1 MASNPSVLI
10 VGGGVSGL
18 ATAYFLSKQGIRA
31 TIVEKSERLGGLIH
45 TDRVQGCDL
54 EAGPDSYVA
63 AKPAVTELAKELGI
77 YDQVIGSNDAERR
90 IFIVRNGKLQ
100 LFPRGMV
107 MMAPAEWGPI
117 LRSSLFSI
125 STKMQ
130 FVRERFSRPKKREGD
145 VSIEQFVSEH
155 FGREVLDLVTEP
167 LLSGVY
173 GGEAG
178 RLSARSVLPRFVQ
191 YEAEYGSLIRGVRK
205 ERKGAGGSSLF
216 LSFAGGM
223 QTFSDALQSAIQPA
237 PEIVRA
243 EVSTLERDGDSW
255 RVCAGSDWIAAGDLV
270 LACPAY
276 ASGRIVSGIA
286 PELGTELSS
295 IPYSSAILVML
306 LFNRAQLNHPL
317 DGFGFLTPP
326 SERKILA
333 AATFI
338 NTKFPSRVAAGLGAL
353 RGFLVG
359 RQADTLMQVADEDL
373 LRLVRDDFQR
383 LMGIT
388 AAPVAHTIHR
398 WPQSMPQYVVG
409 HAERYAR
416 IRRHLHDLPDL
427 YVTTNAFE
435 GVGIPD
441 CVRLAKETANALAS
455 RRRGIGR

>member
-1 MASNPSVLI
+1 MTSKGRVLI

-18 ATAYFLSKQGIRA
+18 ATAYFLSKVGIRA

-45 TDRVQGCDL
+45 TDRVEGCDL

-77 YDQVIGSNDAERR
+77 GDRIIGSNDAERR

-107 MMAPAEWGPI
+107 MMAPAEWGPVV
-117 LRSSLFSI
+117 RSSLFSV

-130 FVRERFSRPKKREGD
+130 FVREWFSRPRQREGD
-145 VSIEQFVSEH
+145 VSIEEFVSDH

-167 LLSGVY
+167 LLAGVY

-178 RLSARSVLPRFVQ
+178 RLSAQSVLPRFVQ
-191 YEAEYGSLIRGVRK
+191 YEGEYGSLIRGVRK
-205 ERKGAGGSSLF
+205 ERKITNDGSLF
-216 LSFAGGM
+216 LSFVGGM
-223 QTFSDALQSAIQPA
+223 QTFSDALQSAIEPA
-237 PEIVRA
+237 PEVVRG
-243 EVSTLERDGDSW
+243 EVSTLERQADSW
-255 RVCAGSDWIAAGDLV
+255 RVLVGSDWITADEVV
-270 LACPAY
+270 LACPAH
-276 ASGRIVSGIA
+276 ASGRIANAIA
-286 PELGTELSS
+286 PELGAELSA

-306 LFNRAQLNHPL
+306 LFNGSQLEHAL

-333 AATFI
+333 AATFV
-338 NTKFPSRVAAGLGAL
+338 NTKFPSRIAPGFAAL

-359 RQADTLMQVADEDL
+359 PQAETLMYVPDDDL
-373 LRLVRDDFQR
+373 LRVIREDFQR

-409 HAERYAR
+409 HADRYR
-416 IRRHLHDLPDL
+416 QIRRHLHDLAGL
-427 YVTTNAFE
+427 YVTSNAFE

-455 RRRGIGR
+455 RREVR